1 MPKKDSNN
9 DLSVSIVIPVYNE
22 EHHLAKCLNAIAAQ
36 TEMPDEVI
44 VVDNNSTDNSA
55 EIATSYPFVKLLKE
69 SRQGVMY
76 ARNTGFDK
84 ALGDVIGRIDA
95 DTILPPDW
103 TKTVKALL
111 ADPAHAAVTGPV
123 YYYDMPNSPRN
134 YWIDHQIRLRLYQH
148 VSSMPFLFGSNAALR
163 LSAWKSVKSSL
174 CHSRSV
180 HEDLD
185 LAIHLTRQNLSIR
198 YDKSLLVGVSS
209 RRYDDT
215 FKQFRN
221 YMGMYLQSYRQ
232 HGLSSLGPRL
242 ATGAYW
248 LGFLLLAPLRR
259 SYSDETGTRSLKQL
273 RRNRRARKNPM
284 SKS

>member
-1 MPKKDSNN
+1 MPKI

-22 EHHLAKCLNAIAAQ
+22 EQYLAKCLDAIAAQ
-36 TEMPDEVI
+36 TDRPDEVI
-44 VVDNNSTDNSA
+44 VVDNNSTDQTA
-55 EIATSYPFVKLLKE
+55 KIAQSYSFVRLLRE

-84 ALGDVIGRIDA
+84 ARGDVIGRIDA
-95 DTILPPDW
+95 DTVLPPDW

-111 ADPAHAAVTGPV
+111 SDPAHSAITGPV

-148 VSSMPFLFGSNAALR
+148 VSSMPFLFGSNTALR
-163 LSAWKSVKSSL
+163 RGAWKSVKSSL
-174 CHSRSV
+174 CPTRSV

-185 LAIHLTRQNLSIR
+185 LAIHLTHQNLSIH

-215 FKQFRN
+215 FRQFRS

-232 HGLSSLGPRL
+232 HGLSSIGPRL

-259 SYSDETGTRSLKQL
+259 SYDDETGTRSLKQL

-284 SKS
+284 AKS